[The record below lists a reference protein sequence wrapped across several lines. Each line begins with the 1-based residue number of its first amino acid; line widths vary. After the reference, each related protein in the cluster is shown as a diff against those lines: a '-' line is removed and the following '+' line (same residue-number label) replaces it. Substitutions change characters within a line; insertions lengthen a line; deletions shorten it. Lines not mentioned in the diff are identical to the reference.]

1 MKKNDLLVLI
11 LIFIIIFSIIIIK
24 PINNLDEIW
33 NYNTAR
39 VISEGLTPYKDV
51 SMITTPLLPMVTV
64 IFLKIF
70 ANEVIISRI
79 LAAILWTGILFMIY
93 KIFEKLLKE
102 KNISLIFTAL
112 IGILCRDIY
121 CIDYNV
127 AVLFLALII
136 LNQELKNITQYN
148 KKQDFIIGLLAGLAI
163 CTKQSIGAT
172 LAIIVV
178 GYKILFIENKEQF
191 RQYLKIAVTR
201 ILGIIL
207 PVGIFFVYLILN
219 NALNDFINYAV
230 LGISTFSNKIKY
242 ITLLSNQKI
251 EIRIL
256 STLMP
261 LSIIIMAL
269 TLITSKIKNKENEN
283 ILNILTVLVYSLS
296 IIIVMYPISDEI
308 HFLIGGL
315 ISIIGLLYIIFLL
328 GKFIY
333 DKLKNNKKIKF
344 YKILTS
350 IICVI
355 LFAVILKA
363 GVTNIYNYVKV
374 EKNKNIKH
382 YYNIEISNGLSE
394 KISNI
399 DNYILQKEE
408 EGKKVYILDAEAA
421 VYMIPIN
428 KYNKDYDMFLKG
440 NIGKDGEQGQIEKIK
455 QKNENELFLIRK
467 PEIASNWQT
476 PLNVVNYVR
485 ENLEK
490 VDSISIYDVYK

>member
-1 MKKNDLLVLI
+1 MKKSDI
-11 LIFIIIFSIIIIK
+11 LKIIFIFIIVFSIIIVK

-39 VISEGLTPYKDV
+39 AISEGLIPYKDI
-51 SMITTPLLPMVTV
+51 SMITTLLLPMITA

-79 LAAILWTGILFMIY
+79 LTAILWTGILFTIY
-93 KIFEKLLKE
+93 KTFEKLLKE
-102 KNISLIFTAL
+102 ENISLIFTAL

-127 AVLFLALII
+127 TVLFLALII
-136 LNQELKNITQYN
+136 LNQELKNIKNVTQYN
-148 KKQDFIIGLLAGLAI
+148 KKQDFVIGLLAGLAI
-163 CTKQSIGAT
+163 CTKQSIGVT
-172 LAIIVV
+172 LTIIVV
-178 GYKILFIENKEQF
+178 GYKILFIENKAQIK
-191 RQYLKIAVTR
+191 QYLKMAFTR

-207 PVGIFFVYLILN
+207 PVGILFIYLILN
-219 NALNDFINYAV
+219 NALKDFINYAV

-242 ITLLSNQKI
+242 ITLLSNGKI

-256 STLMP
+256 SILMP

-269 TLITSKIKNKENEN
+269 TLIISKIKNKENEN
-283 ILNILTVLVYSLS
+283 ILNILTILVYSLS

-315 ISIIGLLYIIFLL
+315 IAIIGLIYITFLL
-328 GKFIY
+328 LKNKSFKNE
-333 DKLKNNKKIKF
+333 KLKT

-363 GVTNIYNYVKV
+363 GVTNIYNYAKI
-374 EKNKNIKH
+374 EKNKDIKH
-382 YYNIEISNGLSE
+382 YYNIEISKGLSE
-394 KISNI
+394 KISNV
-399 DNYILQKEE
+399 DNYILEKEKQ
-408 EGKKVYILDAEAA
+408 GKKVYILDAEAA
-421 VYMIPIN
+421 IYMIPIN

-455 QKNENELFLIRK
+455 QKNANEMFLIRK
-467 PEIASNWQT
+467 ANLRTNWQT
-476 PLNVVNYVR
+476 PLDVVNYVR

-490 VDSISIYDVYK
+490 VEEISIFEVYE